1 MSIALLTRYR
11 NDGARRMPTMATI
24 NVRLLADDA
33 VHDLKLRAA
42 RNNRSLEGEVRHI
55 LVDAVTGDLS
65 GKRAAF
71 LARTA
76 ELRCASEGRD
86 QTPAELLIREDRD
99 HGH

>member
-1 MSIALLTRYR
+1 
-11 NDGARRMPTMATI
+11 MATI
-24 NVRLLADDA
+24 NVRLLADD
-33 VHDLKLRAA
+33 VVRDLKLRAA

-55 LVDAVTGDLS
+55 LLDAVKDDLS
-65 GKRAAF
+65 AKRAAF

-76 ELRCASEGRD
+76 ELHRASEGRP